1 MYINRL
7 FKDVIY
13 LFCCQDYLK
22 IFLENYRFIKNLGMM
37 HIVGG
42 VGGSCYSR
50 QKFLTK
56 KLSSCLPTLD
66 GCFFL
71 KYGFKSY
78 SFTPVDWKSNCPEAV
93 TSNHK
98 IKYWASL
105 DLSFLIKSIMWDV
118 YYYVL
123 YTLLVETIPH
133 VSDD

>member
-1 MYINRL
+1 MYLGYCAPHLRLPFKLNSFSSLTLFSPGIRNGRKRKLTKNYMYINRL
-7 FKDVIY
+7 FKDVMY

-42 VGGSCYSR
+42 VGSSCYSR

-71 KYGFKSY
+71 KYGFRSY
-78 SFTPVDWKSNCPEAV
+78 SFTPVD
-93 TSNHK
+93 
-98 IKYWASL
+98 
-105 DLSFLIKSIMWDV
+105 
-118 YYYVL
+118 
-123 YTLLVETIPH
+123 
-133 VSDD
+133 